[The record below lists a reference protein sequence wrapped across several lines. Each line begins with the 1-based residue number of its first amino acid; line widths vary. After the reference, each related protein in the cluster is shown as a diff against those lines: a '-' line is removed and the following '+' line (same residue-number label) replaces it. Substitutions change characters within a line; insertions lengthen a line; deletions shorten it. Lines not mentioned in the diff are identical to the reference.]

1 MLWCRLPVP
10 ASTRWTSRSPDG
22 LPRESLRTNRLVPV
36 VLFFEI
42 MLVVATLVITW
53 FALYTLYRLITDES

>member
-1 MLWCRLPVP
+1 MPPPRRP
-10 ASTRWTSRSPDG
+10 ATAV
-22 LPRESLRTNRLVPV
+22 RLVPV

-42 MLVVATLVITW
+42 MLVVAVVVISW

>member
-1 MLWCRLPVP
+1 MRARIVVKLGPVVRLP
-10 ASTRWTSRSPDG
+10 SRRMRARIVMKLD
-22 LPRESLRTNRLVPV
+22 LLLV

-42 MLVVATLVITW
+42 MLVGATVVIAW

>member
-1 MLWCRLPVP
+1 MGRPVP
-10 ASTRWTSRSPDG
+10 AGRD
-22 LPRESLRTNRLVPV
+22 TNRLVPV

-42 MLVVATLVITW
+42 MLVISVVLIAW

>member
-1 MLWCRLPVP
+1 MQEGRRQAPRHVP
-10 ASTRWTSRSPDG
+10 SA
-22 LPRESLRTNRLVPV
+22 NRLVPV

-42 MLVVATLVITW
+42 VLVLAVVIISW